1 MSSDSSAKTIVQYYC
16 SISGMN
22 EKNPLYLY
30 ISPKTVLG
38 ADDKLDEVFKLSKIK
53 TRGGLPKVSLCG
65 GILHSSK
72 VLDIIKGGVDH
83 FYFIFYFYFFILY
96 EHPSTDSVS
105 ILKTF

>member
-1 MSSDSSAKTIVQYYC
+1 
-16 SISGMN
+16 MN
-22 EKNPLYLY
+22 EKKPLYLY